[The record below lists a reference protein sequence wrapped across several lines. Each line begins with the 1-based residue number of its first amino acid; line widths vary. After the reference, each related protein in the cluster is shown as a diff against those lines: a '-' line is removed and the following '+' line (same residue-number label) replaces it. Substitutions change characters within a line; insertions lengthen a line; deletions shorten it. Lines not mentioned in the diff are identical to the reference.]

1 LLCEKS
7 QNVGSNRRSRAR
19 VSYPIT

>member
-19 VSYPIT
+19 FSYLIT